1 MGSNLNNP
9 CNRWWLKKA
18 PSYYLLPN
26 SIVSIF
32 SDWNVFTWPIS
43 MVNCAS
49 AAFGTYDPVSAS
61 RRWERDQLPTLSNYE
76 NKSRNLNRRN
86 IFKRILLS
94 LLEFRWD
101 GLGFCTPNKILLLG
115 YAIRCLAFT
124 VCSVNLC
131 LKNRIA
137 FRVKKKKNKQKQVHT
152 HFDPSLI
159 TLIFQT

>member
-1 MGSNLNNP
+1 
-9 CNRWWLKKA
+9 
-18 PSYYLLPN
+18 
-26 SIVSIF
+26 
-32 SDWNVFTWPIS
+32 

-76 NKSRNLNRRN
+76 NKSSNLNRRN

-94 LLEFRWD
+94 LLEVRWD

-131 LKNRIA
+131 LKNGIA
-137 FRVKKKKNKQKQVHT
+137 FREKKEQTKASTHT
-152 HFDPSLI
+152 FRTFINHLNFPNLRI
-159 TLIFQT
+159 NMMPIYNIVIKLW